1 MSVKIVTKKNDFP
14 KIEATLSGLKGKK
27 VNVGVL
33 GGGEQSW
40 LAGIHE
46 YGCNIKPGNAQYL
59 TVPCNRKSFG
69 KRAGDFDDL
78 FVLTAHS
85 GEKFLAQ
92 EVGKDKVECLFWL
105 TKSVHIPERSFLRAG
120 HDAHI
125 DEILDKFDK
134 RTAPLLASGQMDA
147 EEACKE
153 LGILLSSKIK
163 DFAKNLNEP
172 AKSSVTIEANGGKS
186 NPLMQTGAMIG
197 AITYEVE

>member
-46 YGCNIKPGNAQYL
+46 YGCNIPVTDKMRQFLHSKGLHLKP
-59 TVPCNRKSFG
+59 T
-69 KRAGDFDDL
+69 
-78 FVLTAHS
+78 TT
-85 GEKFLAQ
+85 EI
-92 EVGKDKVECLFWL
+92 
-105 TKSVHIPERSFLRAG
+105 HIPERSFLRAG

-125 DEILDKFDK
+125 EEILDKFDK
-134 RTAPLLASGQMDA
+134 ALMPSIVNGQISPDA
-147 EEACKE
+147 ACQAI
-153 LGILLSSKIK
+153 GILLSSKIK
-163 DFAKNLNEP
+163 DFAKELNEP
-172 AKSSVTIEANGGKS
+172 AKHPFTLEMNGGKS
-186 NPLMQTGAMIG
+186 NPLVQTGAMIG